1 MNKYNWP
8 LKRDLTRKEIKNLN
22 KQLAELE
29 VDIKLTKDNWI
40 ALDLKYKPVIY
51 CNKHDKGIL
60 REIYLDESSYDD
72 LWIDRVIIRR

>member
-1 MNKYNWP
+1 MQSISTLIFVIIATTLSMGLMIPQIIKVHKNK
-8 LKRDLTRKEIKNLN
+8 
-22 KQLAELE
+22 
-29 VDIKLTKDNWI
+29 TKDNWI